1 MKNQLTAEDS
11 KKIRAGIREKYIQ
24 VAATPEGPFTYP
36 IGRAGLEGLYYPP
49 DLLEALPDTVAASYC
64 GVGNPF
70 SLGEVNEGDS
80 VLDIGCGAGVDAIM
94 ARKMVGPTGKV
105 VGVDL
110 VHDMIEQAK
119 TNLKETD
126 IEDIVLIEHSVE
138 NLDFPD
144 ESFDAVISNGVFNL
158 IPDKKGTI
166 LKAFRLLK
174 PGGRFMIAD
183 QVMTGEQQK
192 DLKARIDTWF
202 Q

>member
-1 MKNQLTAEDS
+1 MQDQLTADDS
-11 KKIRAGIREKYIQ
+11 KKIRNGIREKYIQ
-24 VAATPEGPFTYP
+24 VAAAPDGLFTYP
-36 IGRAGLEGLYYPP
+36 TGRAGLEGLGYPP

-70 SLGEVNEGDS
+70 SLGEVNEGDV

-94 ARKMVGPTGKV
+94 ARKMVGPSGNV

-110 VHDMIEQAK
+110 VRNMIERAK

-126 IEDIVLIEHSVE
+126 LEDIVLIEDSVE

-158 IPDKKGTI
+158 IPDKEGTI
-166 LKAFRLLK
+166 SKAFRLLK
-174 PGGRFMIAD
+174 PGGRLMIAD
-183 QVMTGEQQK
+183 QIMIGELEK
-192 DLKARIDTWF
+192 DLKSRIDTWF